1 VARVLCKKA
10 GGGIDVLSGVR
21 APSEESVDS
30 HDGFD
35 ALYSA
40 SFQRLALQLYA
51 YLGDLS
57 EAQDLV
63 QEAFFR
69 AFTRW
74 RRVRAYDDPEAWVRR
89 VALNLAASHFR
100 RQRTA
105 AGYLSGQREE
115 AAPEPSPDHVALVR
129 ALAGIAAPQR
139 RAVVLHYLAGMTV
152 PEIAE
157 HEAAAEGTVRSWLAR
172 GRAALAAQLQERKVN

>member
-1 VARVLCKKA
+1 MA

-21 APSEESVDS
+21 APSEETVDS
-30 HDGFD
+30 HDSFD

-40 SFQRLALQLYA
+40 SFRRLALQLYA
-51 YLGDLS
+51 YLGDLG

-69 AFTRW
+69 AYVRW
-74 RRVRAYDDPEAWVRR
+74 RKVRAYDDPEAWVRR
-89 VALNLAASHFR
+89 VAMNLAMSHVR

-105 AGYLSGQREE
+105 AGHLSAQREDT
-115 AAPEPSPDHVALVR
+115 APEPSPDHVALVQ

-157 HEAAAEGTVRSWLAR
+157 HESAAEGTVRSWLAR
-172 GRAALAAQLQERKVN
+172 GRAALAEQLRDRKVN